1 MRFIIFGHKICN
13 VTVFHDDGEY
23 EFVVSSRGVK
33 DLQCLVVRLNLS
45 REQVL
50 KYRIKVRFLVLENL
64 RTNVISDGL
73 RNH

>member
-13 VTVFHDDGEY
+13 VMVYHDGEY

-33 DLQCLVVRLNLS
+33 DLQCLAVRLNLS

-50 KYRIKVRFLVLENL
+50 KDRIKVRFLVLENL
-64 RTNVISDGL
+64 RTNVISDAL

>member
-45 REQVL
+45 REQVQNHSTI
-50 KYRIKVRFLVLENL
+50 RCVGELEN
-64 RTNVISDGL
+64 
-73 RNH
+73 